1 MNFAV
6 IATGGK
12 QYKVFEGHVF
22 DIEKIDVDA
31 GSSILLDRVLL
42 AHIDG
47 ETLVGKPFVSSVSIH
62 VTIQGNYRDKKV
74 RIVKFKRR
82 KHHMKTKNH
91 RQTYTTLHVDKITR
105 DASE

>member
-42 AHIDG
+42 AHVDG
-47 ETLVGKPFVSSVSIH
+47 TTLVGKPFVSSVSIQ
-62 VTIQGNYRDKKV
+62 VTAQGNYRDKKV

-82 KHHMKTKNH
+82 KHHMKTQGH
-91 RQTYTTLHVDKITR
+91 RQTYTTLHVDKITHNP
-105 DASE
+105 SE

>member
-6 IATGGK
+6 VAAGGK

-22 DIEKIDVDA
+22 DVEKMDVEA
-31 GSSILLDRVLL
+31 GTSLILDRVLL

-47 ETLVGKPFVSSVSIH
+47 QTLVGEPFVSN
-62 VTIQGNYRDKKV
+62 VTIEVTAQGNYRDKKV

-82 KHHMKTKNH
+82 KHHLKRQGH
-91 RQTYTTLHVDKITR
+91 RQTYTTLVVNKVAR
-105 DASE
+105 SQ